1 MPYPA
6 KMAKSLRRG
15 WMKRSKLVMLSVALW
30 LQASGLAMAAAPPGK
45 VVEQFIEAV
54 LQGQFAVSR
63 SFTLERV
70 NLSASPFSNWLF
82 SPEVKNDVP
91 TADLFLSRKFAQ
103 AFHYTILGTSQTGD
117 NQANVAVLR
126 TSPNLAH
133 LYTWALAPKRGA
145 TLYELIEAVD
155 TYLTKINY
163 PVEESRI
170 QFILVREVDSWYIS
184 NIFDEKFAQLQDL
197 LQGQT
202 QLSAAAPLQGT
213 ATPAAP
219 AGAAGAQPGT
229 TTTSSDIGRQLADAQ
244 FNATLQGFN
253 QASRGAAPAPAP
265 GSQAPAKKEKEE
277 DEPGLL
283 GKVTRAIFG
292 SSKKNNAAPKVSP
305 EINTTFKNIRDALAS
320 YAASTRNVPDTTLI
334 YDWKS
339 LRNMVNRYGKTPLP
353 ATEEEAGF
361 TFVNYKP
368 EPTRDGYTLVV
379 DLREPQDGL
388 KRIEIADTISSYR

>member
-1 MPYPA
+1 MATPYPA
-6 KMAKSLRRG
+6 KIAKFLRRG

-30 LQASGLAMAAAPPGK
+30 LQASGLAMAANPPGK

-63 SFTLERV
+63 SFTLERG

-82 SPEVKNDVP
+82 SPGGGNDVP

-103 AFHYTILGTSQTGD
+103 AFHYTIIGTSQTGD
-117 NQANVAVLR
+117 NQAIVAVLR

-145 TLYELIEAVD
+145 TPYELIESVD

-170 QFILVREVDSWYIS
+170 QFVLVREVESWYIS
-184 NIFDEKFAQLQDL
+184 KIFDEKFAQLQDL

-202 QLSAAAPLQGT
+202 QLSAAVPPQGT

-219 AGAAGAQPGT
+219 AGAAGAQPGA
-229 TTTSSDIGRQLADAQ
+229 TTTSTDIGRQLADAQ

-253 QASRGAAPAPAP
+253 QASRGAVLAAAPAAN
-265 GSQAPAKKEKEE
+265 QAAAKKEKDE
-277 DEPGLL
+277 DEPGL
-283 GKVTRAIFG
+283 
-292 SSKKNNAAPKVSP
+292 
-305 EINTTFKNIRDALAS
+305 
-320 YAASTRNVPDTTLI
+320 
-334 YDWKS
+334 
-339 LRNMVNRYGKTPLP
+339 
-353 ATEEEAGF
+353 
-361 TFVNYKP
+361 
-368 EPTRDGYTLVV
+368 
-379 DLREPQDGL
+379 
-388 KRIEIADTISSYR
+388 

>member
-1 MPYPA
+1 
-6 KMAKSLRRG
+6 
-15 WMKRSKLVMLSVALW
+15 VMLSVALW
-30 LQASGLAMAAAPPGK
+30 LQASGLAMAANPPGK

-82 SPEVKNDVP
+82 SPGVGNDVP

-103 AFHYTILGTSQTGD
+103 AFHYTIIGTSQTGD

-145 TLYELIEAVD
+145 TPYELIEAVD

-202 QLSAAAPLQGT
+202 QLSAAVPLQST
-213 ATPAAP
+213 APP
-219 AGAAGAQPGT
+219 AGPGGAGAQPGA

-379 DLREPQDGL
+379 DLREPQDGV
-388 KRIEIADTISSYR
+388 KRIEIADSITSFR

>member
-1 MPYPA
+1 
-6 KMAKSLRRG
+6 
-15 WMKRSKLVMLSVALW
+15 MKRRKLVMLSVALW
-30 LQASGLAMAAAPPGK
+30 LQASGLAMAANPPGK

-54 LQGQFAVSR
+54 LQGQFAASR

-82 SPEVKNDVP
+82 SPGVGNDVP

-103 AFHYTILGTSQTGD
+103 AFHYTIIGTSQTGD

-145 TLYELIEAVD
+145 TPYELIEAVD

-163 PVEESRI
+163 PVEESRM
-170 QFILVREVDSWYIS
+170 QFVLVREVESWYIS

-202 QLSAAAPLQGT
+202 QLSAAAPVQGT
-213 ATPAAP
+213 TTPAGP
-219 AGAAGAQPGT
+219 GGGAGAQPGA

-253 QASRGAAPAPAP
+253 QASRGAAPAPGP
-265 GSQAPAKKEKEE
+265 GSPAQPKKEKDE
-277 DEPGLL
+277 DEPGFL
-283 GKVTRAIFG
+283 GKITRAIFG
-292 SSKKNNAAPKVSP
+292 SKKTSSAAPKVSP
-305 EINTTFKNIRDALAS
+305 AMTTTFKNIRDALAR
-320 YAASTRNVPDTTLI
+320 YASSTRNVPDTTLI

-339 LRNMVNRYGKTPLP
+339 FRNLVNRYGKTSLP

-368 EPTRDGYTLVV
+368 EPTRDGYILIV
-379 DLREPQDGL
+379 DLREPQDGV
-388 KRIEIADTISSYR
+388 KRIEIADNISSYR

>member
-1 MPYPA
+1 M
-6 KMAKSLRRG
+6 KKRR
-15 WMKRSKLVMLSVALW
+15 KLVMLSVALW
-30 LQASGLAMAAAPPGK
+30 LQATGLAIAATPPGK
-45 VVEQFIEAV
+45 VVEQFIEAH
-54 LQGQFAVSR
+54 LQGQFATSR

-70 NLSASPFSNWLF
+70 NLGASPFSNWLF
-82 SPEVKNDVP
+82 SPGSGSDVP

-103 AFHYTILGTSQTGD
+103 AFRYTILGSSQTGD
-117 NQANVAVLR
+117 NQANVTVLR
-126 TSPNLAH
+126 ASPNLAH

-145 TLYELIEAVD
+145 TPYELIEAVD

-202 QLSAAAPLQGT
+202 QLSAAVPLQST
-213 ATPAAP
+213 APP
-219 AGAAGAQPGT
+219 AGPGGGAGAQPGA

-265 GSQAPAKKEKEE
+265 GNQAPAKKEKDE

-379 DLREPQDGL
+379 DLREPQDGV
-388 KRIEIADTISSYR
+388 KRVEIADSITSFR